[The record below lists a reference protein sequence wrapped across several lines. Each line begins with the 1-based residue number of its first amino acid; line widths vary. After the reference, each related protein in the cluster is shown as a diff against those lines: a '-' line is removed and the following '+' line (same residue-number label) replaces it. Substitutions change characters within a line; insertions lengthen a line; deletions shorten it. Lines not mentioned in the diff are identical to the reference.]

1 MARERTREEVLKTI
15 ARYSKI
21 SQDELL
27 AADSIDDL
35 MEPVLVIEVIFELE
49 ERFGMEVDDNEVLK
63 VETVED
69 LIACVLQQLD
79 AAA

>member
-27 AADSIDDL
+27 AAGSIDDL